1 MRIRIRTQLVSCV
14 SAVFLLLVGPPE
26 AAAQDMQSGPGNA
39 FASSVT
45 LAEARRSPA
54 LDLSRWTGP
63 SALPEMAIAPQ
74 WLTPQLRVRLSG
86 QSAAP
91 PNKRTPMRIFLGA
104 AVGATAG
111 LFAGGY
117 AGAWIEGDSCN
128 CDDPGLMGALIGA
141 PIGAV
146 AGGILG
152 GFFLF

>member
-1 MRIRIRTQLVSCV
+1 MKTQLVICV
-14 SAVFLLLVGPPE
+14 SVIFLWLSAPLE
-26 AAAQDMQSGPGNA
+26 AAAQDISPNPRDTVG
-39 FASSVT
+39 SSVT
-45 LAEARRSPA
+45 LADARHYPA
-54 LDLSRWTGP
+54 LDLSRWTDP
-63 SALPEMAIAPQ
+63 SASLEIAIAPRWQ
-74 WLTPQLRVRLSG
+74 TPQLAARQGG
-86 QSAAP
+86 QTTASS
-91 PNKRTPMRIFLGA
+91 NKRTPMRIILGA

-117 AGAWIEGDSCN
+117 VGAWIEGDRCN

>member
-1 MRIRIRTQLVSCV
+1 MKTQLVICV
-14 SAVFLLLVGPPE
+14 CAVTLGLVRPLE
-26 AAAQDMQSGPGNA
+26 AAAQDIGSNQPNT
-39 FASSVT
+39 FRSSVT
-45 LAEARRSPA
+45 LTEAHRSPA
-54 LDLSRWTGP
+54 LDLSRWTRP
-63 SALPEMAIAPQ
+63 AASPERAIAPQ
-74 WLTPQLRVRLSG
+74 WLTPQSGVRLSS
-86 QSAAP
+86 QSTATP
-91 PNKRTPMRIFLGA
+91 KKRTPLRIFLGA

-117 AGAWIEGDSCN
+117 TGAWIEGDSCN

>member
-1 MRIRIRTQLVSCV
+1 MKTQLVICV
-14 SAVFLLLVGPPE
+14 CAVTLGLVRPLE
-26 AAAQDMQSGPGNA
+26 ATAQDFGSNQPNA
-39 FASSVT
+39 FRSSVT
-45 LAEARRSPA
+45 LAEAQRSPA